1 MLLGAV
7 GAYDWNGTVVMQTAE
22 STITPEKD
30 EFYDPKDNKTGRGL
44 AEYLG
49 ESKPIHHTCRDNDES
64 KNQ

>member
-1 MLLGAV
+1 
-7 GAYDWNGTVVMQTAE
+7 MQTAE